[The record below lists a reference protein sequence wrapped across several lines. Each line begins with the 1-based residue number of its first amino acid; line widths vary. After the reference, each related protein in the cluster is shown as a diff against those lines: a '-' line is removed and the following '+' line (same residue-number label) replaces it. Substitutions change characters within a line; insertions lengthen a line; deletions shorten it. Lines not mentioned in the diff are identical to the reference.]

1 MANSEKPNFFQRI
14 KRWFKE
20 TAGELRKVSWPSR
33 EEALSLTRIVL
44 IVTVILAAVLGVFDF
59 IFARLVGLLVNI
71 WFVRK

>member
-1 MANSEKPNFFQRI
+1 MANNEKPNIFQRI

-33 EEALSLTRIVL
+33 EEALALTRIVL
-44 IVTVILAAVLGVFDF
+44 IVTVIMSAILGILDF

-71 WFVRK
+71 

>member
-20 TAGELRKVSWPSR
+20 TAGELRKVSWPTR
-33 EEALSLTRIVL
+33 EEALALTRIVL

-71 WFVRK
+71 

>member
-20 TAGELRKVSWPSR
+20 TAGELRKVSWPTR
-33 EEALSLTRIVL
+33 EEALALTRIVL
-44 IVTVILAAVLGVFDF
+44 IVTIIMSAILGVLDF

-71 WFVRK
+71 

>member
-1 MANSEKPNFFQRI
+1 MANNEKPNIFQRI
-14 KRWFKE
+14 NHWFKE

-71 WFVRK
+71 

>member
-20 TAGELRKVSWPSR
+20 TAGELRKVSWPTR

-44 IVTVILAAVLGVFDF
+44 IVTIIMSAILGILDF

-71 WFVRK
+71 

>member
-59 IFARLVGLLVNI
+59 IFSRLVGLLVNI
-71 WFVRK
+71 